1 MSKQFT
7 LDKLVDNPNTIRI
20 INGDAKNIP
29 YPDNHFDSC
38 VCDPPYLLNFMGKNW
53 DNTGISYDIDMWKE
67 VYRVLKPGA
76 YLLAFSGSRTYHRM
90 TCAIEDAGFVIHP
103 MLGWITA
110 QGFPKA
116 TNLSKQIDKH
126 FGLEREVIGVKI
138 RGDVEKAKTSGV
150 TFAAADNNKNN
161 KDIFGYGIEDI
172 TAPATD
178 LAKQWDGWYYGR
190 QSTKP
195 ALEPICMAQKPPEGK
210 MVDNV
215 IKYGTGAINIDGC
228 RVGYEK
234 DSDNPATNPL
244 YRKQFGYKNKNAADN
259 GSNSFTIKDGSGER
273 NPNELGR
280 FPANLIHDNSEE
292 VVKEFPD
299 SKGQQGDLINHDK
312 DRISPNGIFGKMGR
326 ATNYIKREDNETS
339 AARFF
344 KSCEFELDDFTPF
357 FYCPKASK
365 LERGEYNNHPT
376 IKPLSLCRY
385 LVRLVTPPNGIVL
398 DPFMGSSS
406 IPIAAIQEGFN
417 SVGMDLDIESCK
429 IAKLRIEDKLGIK
442 VEIEND

>member
-7 LDKLVDNPNTIRI
+7 LDKLVDKPNTIRI
-20 INGDAKNIP
+20 INGNAKNIP

-76 YLLAFSGSRTYHRM
+76 YLLAFSSSRTYHRM

-103 MLGWITA
+103 MLGWIFA
-110 QGFPKA
+110 SGWPKA
-116 TNLSKQIDKH
+116 TNLSKQIDKR
-126 FGLEREVIGVKI
+126 FGAEREVVGQRQDIL
-138 RGDVEKAKTSGV
+138 EKQ
-150 TFAAADNNKNN
+150 AADIRSGHRKILDSFNAGAPERNNG
-161 KDIFGYGIEDI
+161 FVTVSADI

-228 RVGYEK
+228 RVEGKLEGDPNRFSK
-234 DSDNPATNPL
+234 AISMGDGHE
-244 YRKQFGYKNKNAADN
+244 GYKRPAHENY
-259 GSNSFTIKDGSGER
+259 ER
-273 NPNELGR
+273 PVVRQEGR
-280 FPANLIHDNSEE
+280 FPANLIHSNEEE
-292 VVKEFPD
+292 VINEFPD
-299 SKGQQGDLINHDK
+299 SKGQQGDLINHNK

-326 ATNYIKREDNETS
+326 ATDYIKREDS
-339 AARFF
+339 GSSARFF

-365 LERGEYNNHPT
+365 KERGKYNNHAT
-376 IKPLSLCRY
+376 VKPFSLCRY

-398 DPFMGSSS
+398 DPFMGSCS

-442 VEIEND
+442 VGIE